1 MREKRMRFK
10 SGSYCRSFS
19 FKSKKKER
27 KKYIF
32 LLTAIYTFSFDFF
45 KKSPLLSSRSKRK
58 EKKKRKIQ
66 RRETFTIHVATC
78 FSYITDHRA
87 ALLPYDNGPGNKP
100 VDNLNILFLSWKRS
114 NPSLHPLGRKSIRK
128 DGSFFLSFLPFSK
141 QLTGQLATEKRGEGR
156 EGEGEE
162 GR

>member
-58 EKKKRKIQ
+58 EKKKK
-66 RRETFTIHVATC
+66 E
-78 FSYITDHRA
+78 
-87 ALLPYDNGPGNKP
+87 
-100 VDNLNILFLSWKRS
+100 NL
-114 NPSLHPLGRKSIRK
+114 
-128 DGSFFLSFLPFSK
+128 
-141 QLTGQLATEKRGEGR
+141 EKRNFYDTRCYVLLIHNGSSSSSVTL
-156 EGEGEE
+156 
-162 GR
+162 